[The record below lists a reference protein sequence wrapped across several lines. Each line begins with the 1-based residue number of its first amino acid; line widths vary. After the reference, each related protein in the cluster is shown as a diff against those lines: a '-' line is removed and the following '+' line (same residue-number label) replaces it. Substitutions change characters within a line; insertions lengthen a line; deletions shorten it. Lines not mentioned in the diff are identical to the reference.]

1 MMAITAE
8 AAAFAALFIVVAA
21 AVIDTIRFEI
31 PDVASISVA
40 ALALVF
46 TILEPRMVWWSYLAA
61 PLLMFGFGLLAF
73 SRGWLGGGDVKLMT
87 AVATWTGLGGLPLM
101 FVATS
106 IAGGLLALVM
116 MIKRRITAA
125 QDQRTGGVVRV
136 ATPLPY
142 AVAIA
147 IGTLWWLWA
156 TSGGPLAGHYAIGD
170 QRLVARAIAT

>member
-1 MMAITAE
+1 MIAVAAETA
-8 AAAFAALFIVVAA
+8 AVAALLLIIGA
-21 AVIDTIRFEI
+21 AVIDIVRFEI
-31 PDVASISVA
+31 PDYISISVA
-40 ALALVF
+40 TLALVF
-46 TILEPRMVWWSYLAA
+46 AILEPREAWWSYLAA

-87 AVATWTGLGGLPLM
+87 AIAGWTGLGGLPLM

-106 IAGGLLALVM
+106 IAGGGLALAKLLA
-116 MIKRRITAA
+116 RRIAA
-125 QDQRTGGVVRV
+125 GQDRRVGSAVRA

-156 TSGGPLAGHYAIGD
+156 TGGGPLAGHYAIGA